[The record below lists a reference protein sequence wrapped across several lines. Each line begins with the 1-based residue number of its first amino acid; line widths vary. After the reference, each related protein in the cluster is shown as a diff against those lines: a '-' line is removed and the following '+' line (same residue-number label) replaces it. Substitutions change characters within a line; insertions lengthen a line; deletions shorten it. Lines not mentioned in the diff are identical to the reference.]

1 MEITTISLVQELEGR
16 ILDVGG
22 GGEGIIGRLYG
33 KYATV
38 IDNRQDELD
47 EIPDCCHKEVM
58 DAANLTYPDGTFD
71 HVTFFYSL
79 MYMPEDVQTL
89 AIQEA
94 VRVCKK
100 GGTIHIWDC
109 NIPSAYPDPFF
120 AELKICLPNET
131 IHTTYGVVKFGV
143 QDLRS
148 IAENCK
154 IHGLKIDRSEMKE
167 NQFQLICRKI

>member
-1 MEITTISLVQELEGR
+1 MESTTISLIQELEGR

-33 KYATV
+33 KQVTA
-38 IDNRQDELD
+38 IDNRREELD

-58 DAANLTYPDGTFD
+58 DAANLTYHDGTFD

-79 MYMPEDVQTL
+79 MYMPEDVQML

-94 VRVCKK
+94 ARVCKK

-109 NIPSAYPDPFF
+109 SIPSADPDPFF
-120 AELKICLPNET
+120 AELKICLPEKT
-131 IHTTYGVVKFGV
+131 IHTTYGVVKFDT
-143 QDLRS
+143 QDFRS
-148 IAENCK
+148 IANICGM
-154 IHGLKIDRSEMKE
+154 HGLEIMFSEIKE
-167 NQFQLICRKI
+167 NHFQLICRKM